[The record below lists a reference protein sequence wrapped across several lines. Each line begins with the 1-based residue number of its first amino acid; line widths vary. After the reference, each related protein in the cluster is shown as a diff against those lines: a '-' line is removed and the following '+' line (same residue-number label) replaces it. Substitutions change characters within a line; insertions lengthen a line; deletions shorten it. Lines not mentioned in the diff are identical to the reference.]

1 MKSLDDIRAQL
12 AHGQFEFTQ
21 HALKRVVER
30 NISHAEICEAGG
42 RAVMI
47 EDYPTDKYSP
57 SCLILGFTLQ
67 QRPLHIQVSR
77 AEQPKVKI
85 ITLYEPDPNEWTD
98 FTQRKP

>member
-1 MKSLDDIRAQL
+1 MKSLADIRAQL
-12 AHGQFEFTQ
+12 ATGQYELTQ
-21 HALKRVVER
+21 HALKRIAER

-42 RAVMI
+42 RAVI
-47 EDYPTDKYSP
+47 TEDYPADKYSP
-57 SCLILGFTLQ
+57 SGLLLGFTLGN
-67 QRPLHIQVSR
+67 RPLHIQVSR